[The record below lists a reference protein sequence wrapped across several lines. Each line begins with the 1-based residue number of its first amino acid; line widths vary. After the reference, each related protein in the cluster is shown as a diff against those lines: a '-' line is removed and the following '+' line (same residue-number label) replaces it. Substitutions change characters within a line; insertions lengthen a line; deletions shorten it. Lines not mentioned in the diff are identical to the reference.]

1 MRYGWTSA
9 AMVTVFF
16 ELCFVFYDE
25 VECRAIDTHVTQS
38 NSLLCIKYADQ
49 ILQMRCRIRHPT
61 STSTSD
67 RILMLMP
74 AE

>member
-1 MRYGWTSA
+1 MHTEIFTRYGWISA

-38 NSLLCIKYADQ
+38 IIAYYA
-49 ILQMRCRIRHPT
+49 
-61 STSTSD
+61 
-67 RILMLMP
+67 
-74 AE
+74 